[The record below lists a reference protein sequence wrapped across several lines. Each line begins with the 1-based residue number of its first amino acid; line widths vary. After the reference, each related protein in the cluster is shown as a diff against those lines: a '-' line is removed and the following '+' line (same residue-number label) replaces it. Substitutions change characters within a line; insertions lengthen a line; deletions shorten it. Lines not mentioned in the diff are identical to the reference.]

1 MSPQPRKQ
9 HNWPQR
15 DRNGRTSADNVVLIP
30 GTSSRGHLAEN
41 LAAGSLSL
49 QDDEVT
55 RLTTAFG
62 TP

>member
-1 MSPQPRKQ
+1 
-9 HNWPQR
+9 
-15 DRNGRTSADNVVLIP
+15 VLIP
-30 GTSSRGHLAEN
+30 RTSSRGHLAEN

-49 QDDEVT
+49 QTDEVT